1 MDEIFELDDSLSI
14 PKYLQLVKVI
24 GTWINAGVYKCGD
37 KLPSIN
43 ELSAEFDVARDTVDK
58 AFADLKE
65 RGVVSSTK
73 GKGFY
78 VTKNSVKN
86 KIFVGL
92 FFNRMTSYNEAIY
105 YVLYNNLKEFAFV
118 DLMIYHNSVDILEE
132 QIARYSKAYD
142 YFVVIPTV
150 HNEEGMME
158 ALSKLPKQKVLII
171 KRVLNEFK
179 GRFAAV
185 YQDFYSDM
193 MQALNSVH
201 AEISRYDTLKLIY
214 RPEKYSSEILR
225 GFISF
230 CRINQI
236 DYAVEEAVQEVRR
249 GEAYIILDDNDMMN
263 LIQRQ
268 QEADYKLG
276 EEIGIISYEDSPVK
290 SLLSGGITAIRLNNQ
305 QIGELTAEMILSNN
319 LQKIRIPFS
328 LIKRKSL

>member
-14 PKYLQLVKVI
+14 PKYLQLVKII
-24 GTWINAGVYKCGD
+24 GSWINTGVYKCGD

-43 ELSAEFDVARDTVDK
+43 ELSAEFEIARDTVDK

-65 RGVVSSTK
+65 RGIVFSTK

-78 VTKNSVKN
+78 VAKNNVKN
-86 KIFVGL
+86 KLFVGL

-105 YVLYNNLKEFAFV
+105 DVLYNKLKEFAFV

-158 ALSKLPKQKVLII
+158 ALSQLPRQKIIII

-179 GRFAAV
+179 GRFAAI

-193 MQALNSVH
+193 MQALNSIH
-201 AEISRYDTLKLIY
+201 AEIGKYETLRLIY
-214 RPEKYSSEILR
+214 HPEKYSSEILR

-230 CRINQI
+230 CRINRI
-236 DYAVEEAVQEVRR
+236 DYTVQEAMQELHK
-249 GEAYIILDDNDMMN
+249 GEAYILLDDNDMMD
-263 LIQRQ
+263 LIHKQR
-268 QEADYKLG
+268 EAGYELG
-276 EEIGIISYEDSPVK
+276 KEVGIISYEDSPVK

-305 QIGELTAEMILSNN
+305 QIGELTAEMILTNN